1 MYVTNGS
8 YAPLAWSH
16 PDATPTSPRL
26 NTPESDARP
35 PALHLLTNTMPRLD
49 RVLVRPL
56 TLTLTS
62 TPTLTCL
69 LTELQAYTPGLD
81 DQHVVGHMFVD
92 RPDAFALDYNS
103 SLFQSLQG
111 DGVGAPVAV
120 HPAGGG
126 RAVRNSV
133 TGSSPLVLHF
143 NGGAYRMF
151 KRPLAPPPPPPPW
164 QCLSFAPV
172 PLYWARLA
180 ALGDSTLSGREV
192 VPLGA

>member
-1 MYVTNGS
+1 MCGCIYYLLLTYLGQGS
-8 YAPLAWSH
+8 LTRVCGW
-16 PDATPTSPRL
+16 ATPT
-26 NTPESDARP
+26 RP
-35 PALHLLTNTMPRLD
+35 THCLQSYRRTLTLPLSLSLSLSLT
-49 RVLVRPL
+49 L

-151 KRPLAPPPPPPPW
+151 KRPLARTPPPW

>member
-1 MYVTNGS
+1 VCGCTYYLLLTYLGQGS
-8 YAPLAWSH
+8 LTRVCGW
-16 PDATPTSPRL
+16 ATPT
-26 NTPESDARP
+26 RP
-35 PALHLLTNTMPRLD
+35 THCLQSYRRTLTLPLSLSLSLTLT
-49 RVLVRPL
+49 L

-151 KRPLAPPPPPPPW
+151 KRPLAPPPPPG
-164 QCLSFAPV
+164 SA
-172 PLYWARLA
+172 
-180 ALGDSTLSGREV
+180 
-192 VPLGA
+192 